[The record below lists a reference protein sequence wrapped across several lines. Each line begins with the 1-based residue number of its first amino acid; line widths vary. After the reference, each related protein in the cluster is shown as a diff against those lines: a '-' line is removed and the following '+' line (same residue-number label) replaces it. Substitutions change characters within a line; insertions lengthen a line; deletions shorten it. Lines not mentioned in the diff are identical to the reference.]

1 MTTQDISNRLALT
14 RVEAAELLGLSAV
27 TIDRLTKRGL
37 LRPSRATRRPIYAIA
52 ELHRF
57 LNEST
62 ADLPSSS
69 PGASGIG
76 GTCHGEEVKE
86 SGKSN

>member
-69 PGASGIG
+69 PGSSGIG
-76 GTCHGEEVKE
+76 GTCHGEEVKNHGE
-86 SGKSN
+86 NH

>member
-1 MTTQDISNRLALT
+1 MHTHDYSNRLALT

-76 GTCHGEEVKE
+76 GTCRREEVKNHGE
-86 SGKSN
+86 NH